1 MSFDFSLILLIFS
14 AITGVVWLFDVL
26 VLKRPRMKKVQEFLA
41 QKAVPESDFR
51 AFLNYQLTGTRKDL
65 SDSVQQSQESFRQ
78 NNSFSNQKTLEQA
91 LDMYHEPLI
100 VDYAKSFFPII
111 FAVLILRSFLFEP
124 FQIPTGSMIPT
135 LNVGD
140 FIVVN
145 KNAYG
150 VRLPVSGTKIM
161 DVGEPKRG
169 DVMVFIPPHDPNY
182 YIKRVIG
189 LPGDHIRYANKT
201 IYVNGE
207 PLEQEYVDFINTRRP
222 PVVYSLETVGDT
234 THDIYTSP
242 SPTYIRPGS
251 WLWPEGRVIPEGH
264 YFMMGDNRDNSS
276 DSRVWGPVSEDKIV
290 GKAVAVWMHKDPGL
304 KLPTFSQNRLIKNP

>member
-26 VLKRPRMKKVQEFLA
+26 MLKRRRMIKVQEFLA
-41 QKAVPESDFR
+41 QKAVPESDFS

-65 SDSVQQSQESFRQ
+65 SDSIQQSQENFRQ

-91 LDMYHEPLI
+91 LDIYHEPLI

-222 PVVYSLETVGDT
+222 PVVYSLETVGDI

-276 DSRVWGPVSEDKIV
+276 DSRVWGPVSENKIV

>member
-41 QKAVPESDFR
+41 QKAIPESDFR

-65 SDSVQQSQESFRQ
+65 SDSIQQSQENLRQ
-78 NNSFSNQKTLEQA
+78 NNSFSNQKILEQA

-222 PVVYSLETVGDT
+222 PVVYSLETVGDI

-276 DSRVWGPVSEDKIV
+276 DSRVWGPVSENKIV